1 MNPRFSITEK
11 ILDTAT
17 QIAEMTGEINATSAL
32 NKNPTLRRKNRIQT
46 IYGSLAIEQN
56 TLTIDQVT
64 AVINGKAVIAPPK
77 DIQEV
82 KNAYEIYELLNLLNP
97 YSVDDLLK
105 SHGVMMSGLIENAGE
120 FRQKP
125 VGVVDSKT
133 GEIIHFGTLSLDVP
147 ETVEKLMDWTEKSK
161 LHPLVKSCVFHYEFE
176 LIHPFLDGNGRC
188 GRLWHTLILSKWK
201 PIFAWLPIE
210 SMIYKYQRDYY
221 DVINKCNETYNSTA
235 FIEFMLN
242 VIKNV
247 LSEAMENI

>member
-17 QIAEMTGEINATSAL
+17 QIAEMTGEINATSSL
-32 NKNPTLRRKNRIQT
+32 NNNPTLRRKNRIQT

-120 FRQKP
+120 FMQKP

-133 GEIIHFGTLSLDVP
+133 G
-147 ETVEKLMDWTEKSK
+147 
-161 LHPLVKSCVFHYEFE
+161 
-176 LIHPFLDGNGRC
+176 
-188 GRLWHTLILSKWK
+188 
-201 PIFAWLPIE
+201 
-210 SMIYKYQRDYY
+210 
-221 DVINKCNETYNSTA
+221 
-235 FIEFMLN
+235 
-242 VIKNV
+242 
-247 LSEAMENI
+247 